1 MAGDRR
7 MGRSFAVTKQV
18 AVLGPVALPIAGQAR
33 HRPRVS
39 SLLVAPIPQWV
50 GDPHRA
56 RLVAAAAA
64 TIMDPFTF
72 RLLLQCGAMLGW
84 FACLGGG
91 QQWGR
96 QHRFGLTNEQ

>member
-1 MAGDRR
+1 MVGDRR
-7 MGRSFAVTKQV
+7 MGR
-18 AVLGPVALPIAGQAR
+18 LGTVMLPIKAIDTVQPFWLVIDLVF
-33 HRPRVS
+33 HPF
-39 SLLVAPIPQWV
+39 SLRQYRSGSATPT
-50 GDPHRA
+50 A

>member
-1 MAGDRR
+1 MLQSWDRSR
-7 MGRSFAVTKQV
+7 CPSPRRLVIDLVFHPFSLRQYRSGSAT
-18 AVLGPVALPIAGQAR
+18 PT
-33 HRPRVS
+33 
-39 SLLVAPIPQWV
+39 
-50 GDPHRA
+50 A